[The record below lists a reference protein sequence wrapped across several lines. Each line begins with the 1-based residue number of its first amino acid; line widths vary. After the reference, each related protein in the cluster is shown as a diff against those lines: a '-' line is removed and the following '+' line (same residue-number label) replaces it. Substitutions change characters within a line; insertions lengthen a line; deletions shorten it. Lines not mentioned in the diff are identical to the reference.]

1 MEDLCKGPAFRGQ
14 FRRPAGT
21 PAACSGTPV
30 APGAEASCCCWDD
43 SVLAKT
49 VFRRVPLRFRLL
61 RPLSRLLA
69 PFGLLPRIPRQN
81 AELTSWTL
89 FAVDCSPPAAL
100 APLLQHLLWV
110 AGGHKL
116 DGLSLVLDLRD
127 PAAAVVARLATARV
141 IHDVYF
147 KYWDGRPVPP
157 PARLLFAD
165 PRN

>member
-1 MEDLCKGPAFRGQ
+1 MQTIL
-14 FRRPAGT
+14 
-21 PAACSGTPV
+21 AASRS
-30 APGAEASCCCWDD
+30 PGLGRAS
-43 SVLAKT
+43 
-49 VFRRVPLRFRLL
+49 P
-61 RPLSRLLA
+61 
-69 PFGLLPRIPRQN
+69 
-81 AELTSWTL
+81 
-89 FAVDCSPPAAL
+89 
-100 APLLQHLLWV
+100 
-110 AGGHKL
+110 